1 MLLIEKAFGGR
12 VGGGGGVY
20 ILRISSF
27 LLASRL
33 MWS

>member
-12 VGGGGGVY
+12 GGGVVDF
-20 ILRISSF
+20 LRISSF

>member
-12 VGGGGGVY
+12 GGGGVVDF
-20 ILRISSF
+20 LRISSF